1 MGVERRDAGRWIRIV
16 QARRKGT
23 FRQWFAKTNLIPK
36 GMPVPDGRGRNR
48 LCGRNECLQPSKRGE
63 RRCMAQ
69 SRWPS
74 KFFVNLGFID
84 LTQARWLAA
93 KSSLRQTINW
103 RAVCGKSARTV
114 RREGRPGNRSSLPLS
129 VLEAVDAGLDAF
141 VVFLEKGT
149 GYSLQRAQS
158 GFRYFSRC
166 PVPFFDPSRPSRKN
180 RNDSG

>member
-1 MGVERRDAGRWIRIV
+1 
-16 QARRKGT
+16 
-23 FRQWFAKTNLIPK
+23 
-36 GMPVPDGRGRNR
+36 
-48 LCGRNECLQPSKRGE
+48 
-63 RRCMAQ
+63 MAQ

-129 VLEAVDAGLDAF
+129 VFQTVDAGLPAVALF
-141 VVFLEKGT
+141 FEMETWHLSQQSKPASRTCFLRTK
-149 GYSLQRAQS
+149 
-158 GFRYFSRC
+158 
-166 PVPFFDPSRPSRKN
+166 PRKD
-180 RNDSG
+180 R

>member
-114 RREGRPGNRSSLPLS
+114 RREGRPGNRSSLPLYR
-129 VLEAVDAGLDAF
+129 VCGCL
-141 VVFLEKGT
+141 
-149 GYSLQRAQS
+149 
-158 GFRYFSRC
+158 
-166 PVPFFDPSRPSRKN
+166 
-180 RNDSG
+180 